1 MNTED
6 IAGDA
11 VERLAEITETRGY
24 DIDVKQPD
32 IAFVD
37 GYIEGYAAGRV
48 ARWELCYCADC
59 RDERGET

>member
-1 MNTED
+1 MTSQD
-6 IAGDA
+6 IAGAA

-37 GYIEGYAAGRV
+37 GYIEGYLAAR
-48 ARWELCYCADC
+48 R
-59 RDERGET
+59 ERTP